1 MFVKQ
6 MQVGGFAVFA
16 YLVACKI
23 TNEALVIDPAA
34 EEDRIFKEAENRG
47 YTIKY
52 IVNTHSHIDHIMG
65 NRRMKELTGADIIIH
80 EKEAGALVQQSPD
93 MMLMFHAKPS
103 PPADI
108 TVRDGDFITIGKTS
122 LKVLNT
128 PGHSPGSICL
138 YHNGMVFTGDTL
150 FVGGVGRTDLG
161 GGSLQLVSSIRN
173 KLFVLPDDTI
183 VAPVIIMVIHPRA
196 Q

>member
-1 MFVKQ
+1 MVLRF
-6 MQVGGFAVFA
+6 FA

-23 TNEALVIDPAA
+23 TNELLSLTRQQKKT
-34 EEDRIFKEAENRG
+34 EYSRSRKQG

-80 EKEAGALVQQSPD
+80 EKEAGARSAIARYDADVPCQTISSSRHYCQRWR
-93 MMLMFHAKPS
+93 FHHNRK
-103 PPADI
+103 DI
-108 TVRDGDFITIGKTS
+108 IKGAQYPGTHREASVCITMEWCLPET
-122 LKVLNT
+122 
-128 PGHSPGSICL
+128 HICRR
-138 YHNGMVFTGDTL
+138 
-150 FVGGVGRTDLG
+150 VGRTDLG
-161 GGSLQLVSSIRN
+161 GGSLQQLVSSIRN